1 MVEWRYFNLDFSSSI
16 PGGAGFGA
24 AAAGAAA
31 ASSSSSSSGGITERT
46 KLMEHDEDESDRID
60 AHGVA

>member
-1 MVEWRYFNLDFSSSI
+1 VVEWRYFNLDFSAAI
-16 PGGAGFGA
+16 PGGAGA
-24 AAAGAAA
+24 ATAGAAA
-31 ASSSSSSSGGITERT
+31 ASSASGGITERT